1 MNDSPTASPPDV
13 DAYLSA
19 FPAEQREV
27 LQRVRSAIRSRVPDP
42 VEKTRYGM
50 PAIMLGGWYALH
62 FAGWKKHIGLYPVPV
77 LDETLEAE
85 LAPFRAAKDS
95 VNFSWSKPV
104 PYDLIERVTTAIVH
118 SRGGGGG
125 GGR

>member
-13 DAYLSA
+13 DAYLAA
-19 FPAEQREV
+19 FPSDQREV

-42 VEKTRYGM
+42 VEKIRYGM
-50 PAIMLGGWYALH
+50 PAVMLGGRYALH

-77 LDETLEAE
+77 LDEALEAE

-95 VNFSWSKPV
+95 VNFPWSKPV
-104 PYDLIERVTTAIVH
+104 PYDLIERVTTAIVER
-118 SRGGGGG
+118 RGGGGG
-125 GGR
+125 GR